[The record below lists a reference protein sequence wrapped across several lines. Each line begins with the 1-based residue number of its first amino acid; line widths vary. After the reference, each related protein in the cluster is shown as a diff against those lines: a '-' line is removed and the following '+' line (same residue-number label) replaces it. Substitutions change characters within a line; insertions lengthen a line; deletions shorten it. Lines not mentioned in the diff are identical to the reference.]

1 MPERAQ
7 RRVGGPSVAGLRAVL
22 AIIVLA
28 IASPAR
34 VWAVAAP
41 PTVAVAEFDYVDT
54 SGEPRDQ
61 QAIHTER
68 LRNLVNAIRAD
79 LSSGGHYKVVPL
91 SCGADPCT
99 ADSQSPQQLV
109 EDARR
114 AGAQYLLFG
123 GVHKESTLIGWIK
136 VDAIDTAT
144 SRVIYDRLLTF
155 RGDSEDAWKHAE
167 KFVVSAFEQA
177 KPAQ

>member
-1 MPERAQ
+1 MTKRAQ
-7 RRVGGPSVAGLRAVL
+7 RRVGWPSVARLLAVL

-28 IASPAR
+28 IAPAR
-34 VWAVAAP
+34 VGAGPAP

-61 QAIHTER
+61 QTVHTAR
-68 LRNLVNAIRAD
+68 LHNFADAIRAD
-79 LSSGGHYKVVPL
+79 LSSSGHYKVVPL
-91 SCGADPCT
+91 SCGADPCP
-99 ADSQSPQQLV
+99 ANSQSPQQLL

-136 VDAIDTAT
+136 VDAIETA
-144 SRVIYDRLLTF
+144 SGRVIYDRLLTF

-167 KFVVSAFEQA
+167 KFVVSDFEQA
-177 KPAQ
+177 KPPQ